1 MEFPA
6 FCRHPARTGYLWA
19 LPGTL
24 AATLL
29 LGSARHTFDLTNV
42 GQIYVLGVVLLAA
55 RFGRGPAVAGALAS
69 ALCYAYVFVPP
80 HFSLAITEAQYLM
93 TALIMLVVALI
104 VSHLTSRLKQHAD
117 FAQRKS
123 QESATLYGLARK
135 LAGASTPA
143 AVIESA
149 RQFLAESCAAREIQ
163 VFSAVDRSDAA
174 AEARPALIDE
184 CLRRNTLLTRPTGE
198 GRFYTLVPLTAASGV
213 QGVLGFE
220 VAATALTSQDA
231 VEYLET
237 AASVIAVAL
246 ERSHFADKAR
256 DTEVKHAAESL
267 RSSILAALSHDL
279 RTPLTALVS
288 QAETAALGKLS
299 PERQRLL
306 LNAIRQQA
314 LSISQQMTQLLDMA
328 RLSVGPVQLDT
339 AWQPVEEVLGVTARQ
354 IRAQWPERVV
364 SIELAPDLP
373 PVKIDAVLI
382 ERVLWNLA
390 ENAIKYSPPETPVAL
405 AATRDGNDLDLAVCD
420 HGPGIPPAIAEK
432 IFAPFQR
439 GKPESGIPGIGLGLS
454 IARTIVEAHG
464 GQLLHRSGS
473 PGGCCF
479 HVRLPIGNPPS
490 LHDIDPGA

>member
-6 FCRHPARTGYLWA
+6 FCRHPDRTGYLWA

-198 GRFYTLVPLTAASGV
+198 GCFYTLVPLTAASGV

-256 DTEVKHAAESL
+256 ETEVKHAAESL

-288 QAETAALGKLS
+288 MAESAARGKLT
-299 PERQRLL
+299 PERQHQLL
-306 LNAIRQQA
+306 GAIRNQA

-328 RLSVGPVQLDT
+328 RLSSGPLQLDT
-339 AWQPVEEVLGVTARQ
+339 AWQPVEEVLGVTVRQ
-354 IRAQWPERVV
+354 IRQQWPDREVTV
-364 SIELAPDLP
+364 DLAPQLP
-373 PVKIDAVLI
+373 PIKIDAVLI
-382 ERVLWNLA
+382 ERVLWNLV
-390 ENAIKYSPPETPVAL
+390 ENAIKYSPPGTPVAL
-405 AATRDGNDLDLAVCD
+405 SACRCGNNLDLAVCD
-420 HGPGIPPAIAEK
+420 QGPGIPFEIEEK

-439 GKPESGIPGIGLGLS
+439 GKPESGIPGVGLGLS
-454 IARTIVEAHG
+454 IAKTIVEAHG
-464 GQLLHRSGS
+464 GHLLHAHRPQGGS
-473 PGGCCF
+473 CF
-479 HVRLPIGNPPS
+479 RACLPIGDPPGLDDMDAS
-490 LHDIDPGA
+490 A